1 MVQDGDIVTIEGT
14 CIRSIEWCY
23 SSDPYYPKT
32 TQFSICC
39 VAFSIFVTGG
49 DMGRIGLLH
58 IQTIE
63 PSDHTQS
70 QRVTRTSAISA
81 SCLIY
86 SCAELEHSSFLWP
99 PYVIRQAVIFSS
111 CGFYSARNAGIAST
125 VLATAI
131 PSVRPSVRPS
141 VCPSVRH
148 TPVLCQND
156 GT

>member
-1 MVQDGDIVTIEGT
+1 MVQDRDIVRPTIEGI
-14 CIRSIEWCY
+14 CIRFIEWCY

-32 TQFSICC
+32 TPFSICC

-70 QRVTRTSAISA
+70 QRVTRRPTSAISA

-99 PYVIRQAVIFSS
+99 PYVIGQAVIFSS
-111 CGFYSARNAGIAST
+111 CGFFFFSLFSDVADWMST
-125 VLATAI
+125 IGLLPHSTQCEFRLQV
-131 PSVRPSVRPS
+131 
-141 VCPSVRH
+141 
-148 TPVLCQND
+148 
-156 GT
+156 